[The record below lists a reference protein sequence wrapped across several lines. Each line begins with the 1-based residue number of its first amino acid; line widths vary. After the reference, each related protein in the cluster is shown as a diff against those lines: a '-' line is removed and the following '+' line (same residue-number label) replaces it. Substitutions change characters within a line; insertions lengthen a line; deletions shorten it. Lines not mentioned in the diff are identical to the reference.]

1 MIKGGSFFIFFY
13 FLYFTYNLVFAITV
27 YCDLTRLDSYTDM
40 EGIIPLEEEQD
51 TYDDCVPMSA
61 ANMPP
66 PIDED
71 IYEELPG
78 LAF

>member
-1 MIKGGSFFIFFY
+1 M
-13 FLYFTYNLVFAITV
+13 FAIEV
-27 YCDLTRLDSYTDM
+27 HCKQKLLYLYTDM

-51 TYDDCVPMSA
+51 TYDDCLPLTA
-61 ANMPP
+61 ASMPE
-66 PIDED
+66 PIDDD